1 MLFWRMVRIAVLS
14 LSSNQFRS
22 FLTMLGIIIGVC
34 SVITLMAFSEGT
46 QKDMLERFE
55 RMGASRVFI
64 RMNHWRSKVKFPRT
78 EQLTLADV
86 DAIRRECSAVSR
98 VTIVSEMNFPVRQ
111 GFQSA
116 ESIEISA
123 VEPDYFEISNSKF
136 AAGRGFSFE
145 ENADRERV
153 CVLGSTIKDQLFFSA
168 KAVDQY
174 VLIGGKRFKVIGV
187 LEEVGGWRSQD
198 GNIVVPYFT
207 ASERLG
213 KPNNNTIELSA
224 HSSKY
229 VKLATTQVEEL
240 LYARHPRIPRYEED
254 WEGFERPIR
263 IFAVNERMEQQAQVA
278 GQFEKLLLV
287 IGSLAL
293 FIGGVG
299 VMNIMLFTVK
309 ERTREIGLRKA
320 LGATGMQVLAQFM
333 LEAVVICVLGGLIG
347 TVSSVILSQY
357 IGRLP
362 EELNLPDPIITTGAI
377 TVAVV
382 VTLSIGLFF
391 GIYPATKAA
400 QLDPIEA
407 LRYQ

>member
-1 MLFWRMVRIAVLS
+1 MLFWRMVKIAVGS
-14 LSSNQFRS
+14 LGSNQFRS

-46 QKDMLERFE
+46 QKEMLQRFE
-55 RMGASRVFI
+55 RMGASRIFI
-64 RMNHWRSKVKFPRT
+64 RMNNYRSKVRFPRT
-78 EQLTLADV
+78 EVLTIEDV
-86 DAIRRECSAVSR
+86 NAIRRECSAVRR
-98 VTIVSEMNFPVRQ
+98 VSIVNELRFPVRK
-111 GFQSA
+111 GFQSV
-116 ESIEISA
+116 EGVSIGA

-136 AAGRGFSFE
+136 SAGRGFSFE

-168 KAVDQY
+168 TAVDQFIT
-174 VLIGGKRFKVIGV
+174 VGGRRFKVIGV
-187 LEEVGGWRSQD
+187 LEEVGGRHSKD
-198 GNIVVPYFT
+198 GGILVPYLT
-207 ASERLG
+207 AIERLG
-213 KPNNNTIELSA
+213 RSGSPTIELSA
-224 HSSKY
+224 HSSSY
-229 VKLATTQVEEL
+229 VQLATTQVEEL
-240 LYARHPRIPRYEED
+240 LYARHPRIPRFQED
-254 WEGFERPIR
+254 WESHERPIR

-362 EELNLPDPIITTGAI
+362 EEMNLPDPIITTGAI
-377 TVAVV
+377 IVAVV